1 MTGATPA
8 FAMTSHETPAPIAP
22 PFEADDEDALLRR
35 RARARR
41 LHGLYA
47 LTPEMQDTGRLA
59 ALVAA
64 ALDGGAAAVQYR
76 AKEASAALRLLQA
89 RVIARIVAARG
100 GVYIVNDDPALARE
114 VDAHGVHLGED
125 DGGIEAARALLGPE
139 RLIGVSCYADLD
151 RAREAVARGADY
163 VAFGSFFA
171 SSTKPGARRADMRL
185 LCDAQTL
192 GVPVV
197 AIGGITAANM
207 RPLIDA
213 GATAL
218 AVIAD
223 VFGRDDPAAITRAAS
238 AIARGFAA
246 KPGLRQR
253 SR

>member
-1 MTGATPA
+1 
-8 FAMTSHETPAPIAP
+8 MTSRETPPFVAP
-22 PFEADDEDALLRR
+22 FDADREDALLRR

-76 AKEASAALRLLQA
+76 AKEAPASLRLVQA
-89 RVIARIVAARG
+89 RVVARIVAARG

-139 RLIGVSCYADLD
+139 RLIGVSCYADVA

-163 VAFGSFFA
+163 VAFGSFFP
-171 SSTKPGARRADMRL
+171 SSTKPSARRADPGVL
-185 LCDAQTL
+185 AAAQAL

-197 AIGGITAANM
+197 AIGGITADNAGT
-207 RPLIDA
+207 LVDA
-213 GATAL
+213 GADSL

-223 VFGRDDPAAITRAAS
+223 VFGHDDAAEVQRAAD
-238 AIARGFAA
+238 AIVRVHARHTRGRA
-246 KPGLRQR
+246 
-253 SR
+253 

>member
-76 AKEASAALRLLQA
+76 AKEASAALRLMQA

-100 GVYIVNDDPALARE
+100 GVYIVNDDAALARE
-114 VDAHGVHLGED
+114 VGAHGVHLGEG
-125 DGGIEAARALLGPE
+125 DGGIETARALLGPE
-139 RLIGVSCYADLD
+139 RLIGVSCYADVD

-163 VAFGSFFA
+163 VAFGSFFP
-171 SSTKPGARRADMRL
+171 SSTKPSARRADPAVL
-185 LCDAQTL
+185 AAAQAL

-197 AIGGITAANM
+197 AIGGITAGNAGD
-207 RPLIDA
+207 LIDA
-213 GATAL
+213 GADSL

-223 VFGRDDPAAITRAAS
+223 VFGHDDALEVRDAADALVRVH
-238 AIARGFAA
+238 ARHTKG
-246 KPGLRQR
+246 RT
-253 SR
+253 

>member
-1 MTGATPA
+1 MPA
-8 FAMTSHETPAPIAP
+8 
-22 PFEADDEDALLRR
+22 
-35 RARARR
+35 ARTEPSAARR
-41 LHGLYA
+41 TRVAQLAGLYA
-47 LTPEMQDTGRLA
+47 VTPDSGDT
-59 ALVAA
+59 ALLVRSIAA
-64 ALDGGAAAVQYR
+64 AIAGGATAIQYR
-76 AKEASAALRLLQA
+76 NKAADTALRRIQA
-89 RVIARIVAARG
+89 AAIARLPARQHALF
-100 GVYIVNDDPALARE
+100 IVNDDAGIAAD
-114 VDAHGVHLGED
+114 VDADGVHLGED
-125 DGGIEAARALLGPE
+125 DADIATARAQVGAD
-139 RLIGVSCYADLD
+139 RLIGVSCYDD
-151 RAREAVARGADY
+151 VERARAAVAAGADY